1 MGKRLSGAPAA
12 EQLRSVPWQ
21 GGEIRYTLR
30 HKQVKNLNLRVRP
43 DGSVW
48 VSVPERCPAS
58 QADQFVASKAP
69 FIRRAQEAFRQT
81 EPAAPP
87 AYESGESLTLL
98 GETVQLLVSTGPR
111 RAERIGDTLL
121 LTLPDPR
128 DSMARARLAE
138 TYLSSLCRETFSQI
152 LAEQY
157 TAVARDCAVAM
168 PQLRV
173 RKMRSRWGSCLPG
186 KGIVTLSRQLIF
198 QPRPCVEYVILHEL
212 CHLIVPDHSPAFYA
226 AVERWM
232 PDWRERRARLRGRR

>member
-1 MGKRLSGAPAA
+1 MLF
-12 EQLRSVPWQ
+12 RSP

-30 HKQVKNLNLRVRP
+30 RKRVKNLNLRVRP

-58 QADQFVASKAP
+58 RADRFVADKAS
-69 FIRRAQEAFRQT
+69 FILRAQEEFRRT
-81 EPAAPP
+81 APP
-87 AYESGESLTLL
+87 PLAYVSGESLTLL
-98 GETVQLLVSTGPR
+98 GETVRLSVSTGDR
-111 RAERIGDTLL
+111 RARRIGDTLL
-121 LTLPDPR
+121 LTLPDPG
-128 DSMARARLAE
+128 DSTARARLAE
-138 TYLSSLCRETFSQI
+138 TYLSSLCQETFSRI

-173 RKMRSRWGSCLPG
+173 REMRSRWGSCLPG
-186 KGIVTLSRQLIF
+186 RGVVTLSRQLIF
-198 QPRPCVEYVILHEL
+198 QPLPCVEYVILHEL

-232 PDWRERRARLRGRR
+232 PDWRQRRARLRGRR